1 MTPNFLFRL
10 GLTIGVAA
18 FAATAQL
25 GISMAAML
33 SEPVS
38 IPLETIRVVNQ
49 PPEWLGEQL
58 KAKGLADGWTIAD
71 GKFQSADLDAI
82 KYVNRIKAFMSLD
95 NSLTR
100 PYFILPLVDEKGA
113 TGTCVTLLPRDIV
126 PELRPEDFTVE
137 QFKVPDLQAEK
148 VQACLAKG
156 LAGKPFAE
164 MDRATFLATYF
175 EEFGVFDI
183 AKHEELVGDPDLV
196 LKAYELGFYPK
207 KGEVAGYLHVE

>member
-1 MTPNFLFRL
+1 MTTNFLSRL

-18 FAATAQL
+18 FAAAANLGTA
-25 GISMAAML
+25 MADTLAQ
-33 SEPVS
+33 PVS
-38 IPLETIRVVNQ
+38 IPLDSIRVVDQ

-58 KAKGLADGWTIAD
+58 KAKGLSEGWTIAD
-71 GKFQSADLDAI
+71 GKFESADLEAI

-126 PELRPEDFTVE
+126 PDLRREDFSVE

-148 VQACLAKG
+148 VQACLASG
-156 LAGKPFAE
+156 SADKPFAS
-164 MDRATFLATYF
+164 MDRETFLKTYF
-175 EEFGVFDI
+175 EEFGAFDI
-183 AKHEELVGDPDLV
+183 AKHEELRNDPDLV

>member
-1 MTPNFLFRL
+1 MAPNFLSRL
-10 GLTIGVAA
+10 GFVIGVAA
-18 FAATAQL
+18 IAATVNL
-25 GISMAAML
+25 GAVMATTL

-38 IPLETIRVVNQ
+38 IPLDSIRVVDP
-49 PPEWLGEQL
+49 PPEWLGQQL
-58 KAKGLADGWTIAD
+58 KAKGMVDGWTIAD

-100 PYFILPLVDEKGA
+100 PYFVLPLVDDKGA

-126 PELRPEDFTVE
+126 PELKREDFAVE
-137 QFKVPDLQAEK
+137 HFKVPDMQAGK
-148 VQACLAKG
+148 IQACLARG
-156 LAGKPFAE
+156 SAGKPYAG
-164 MDRATFLATYF
+164 MDRAAFLDTYF
-175 EEFGVFDI
+175 EEFGVLDI
-183 AKHEELVGDPDLV
+183 ARHKELAEDPDFI